1 VRNKIILGAA
11 CAALTTAAT
20 AACSGSPGGP
30 ETFTGTST
38 SLNSD
43 TVRIH
48 ATGVL
53 TDHGTIDLAGTSD
66 KGTFV
71 LKQGDLDVVHSRG
84 VNTEHVDAATCAA
97 EMTTIGTYNVTGGT
111 RTYKGA
117 RGHGAFKIVF
127 SGTLPRVNGTCASLD
142 AAQPITGRLVFHADG
157 PVTLG

>member
-1 VRNKIILGAA
+1 VRNKIIVGAA
-11 CAALTTAAT
+11 CAGLAAASA
-20 AACSGSPGGP
+20 AACSGSASGP

-71 LKQGDLDVVHSRG
+71 LKQGDVDVVHSRG
-84 VNTEHVDAATCAA
+84 TDTEHVDAANCVA

-117 RGHGAFKIVF
+117 RGSGAFKIVF
-127 SGTLPRVNGTCASLD
+127 SGTLPKVNGTCANPD
-142 AAQPITGRLVFHADG
+142 AAQPISGRLVFHADG
-157 PVTLG
+157 QVTLG